1 MAFVPILA
9 IIGALYYFTNADEK
23 ARFMRAVKRGIRQ
36 GIDLAVRLRGEP
48 GPFDAALRERT
59 RYAVVTPALAAL
71 NVGVFV
77 CALFAPGSLSEP
89 QTLVG
94 WGASFGPRTPNGEWW
109 RLLTALF
116 VHASFLQLVINVAT
130 VVQIGLIAERLF
142 GRLAFASVYLGAGLI
157 SMVIGLSMHPI
168 GVTGGSSGSA
178 WGVVGLLVTWLI
190 AGTIRRSPMTVPL
203 RTVLLLCPTTGL
215 FVLYSM
221 AAGFDGRAELAGL
234 AVGIVYGVVLAKDTA
249 ERTPP
254 LLRAVATMGAVV
266 LVAVPVTV
274 PLRGVTDVRPELA
287 AVAAVEQRTAG
298 TYNSAVQHFT
308 KGEIPVRDL
317 VQVIDRTILPEL
329 AAAEARVRALVR
341 VPPEHQPMVAA
352 AGEYLRLR
360 EKSWRVRAD
369 ALRKINRATLRQA
382 DEIEDAAVRV
392 LEGIPPVEPQGS

>member
-1 MAFVPILA
+1 MVFVPILA

-94 WGASFGPRTPNGEWW
+94 WGASFGPRTTNGEWW

-116 VHASFLQLVINVAT
+116 VHASFLQLVINVTT
-130 VVQIGLIAERLF
+130 VVQIGLIAERRF
-142 GRLAFASVYLGAGLI
+142 GRLAFASVCLGAGLI

-287 AVAAVEQRTAG
+287 AVAAV
-298 TYNSAVQHFT
+298 
-308 KGEIPVRDL
+308 
-317 VQVIDRTILPEL
+317 
-329 AAAEARVRALVR
+329 
-341 VPPEHQPMVAA
+341 
-352 AGEYLRLR
+352 
-360 EKSWRVRAD
+360 
-369 ALRKINRATLRQA
+369 
-382 DEIEDAAVRV
+382 
-392 LEGIPPVEPQGS
+392 